1 MRDGVESLGRV
12 RTKGVAILAITFLV
26 GGLAGAAV
34 ERARATRPAS
44 EPLRPGAGM
53 MRPFREGWLP
63 PLFENLG
70 LTADQRTQIID
81 IMEQGRPRTDQILRE
96 MLPRLRTVTDSI
108 HEQVRAV
115 LTPEQLVQFDS
126 LMSEMRPGPRRG
138 RRGLGRR
145 DWERTPPPLYPE
157 SPKPHLP

>member
-1 MRDGVESLGRV
+1 
-12 RTKGVAILAITFLV
+12 
-26 GGLAGAAV
+26 
-34 ERARATRPAS
+34 
-44 EPLRPGAGM
+44 M

-126 LMSEMRPGPRRG
+126 LMSDMRPGPRRG

-157 SPKPHLP
+157 SPQPHVP